1 MSTSGSTILKFD
13 ETTMT
18 QQKNPSS
25 YRSLFTTL
33 SPNQGA
39 EMLRYGWTKPDVI
52 SLAQGEGSLKTP
64 DFISDAA
71 TQALKEGKTFYN
83 NTLGTI
89 EFRQEVSNYYSQIYN
104 LQIPTNRI
112 YATSSGTTAMYLAMN
127 TLLEEGDEVVAI
139 TPIWKNLLGAI
150 ELTQAKTVQVALDH
164 IEDKGWTLDIN
175 KLFDAVTPRTK
186 VMLIV
191 TPSNPTGWTMKA
203 HEIKEVLDF
212 ARERGI
218 WIISDEVYART
229 MYGIKRSPS
238 FLDYADANDRL
249 YVVNSFSKSYAMTG
263 WRLGWL
269 VGPTDSEAAVRDIA
283 LYNNMGPPT
292 FAQFAGIAA
301 LRHGE
306 PFIEEQLALWQ
317 SNLDIVMDR
326 FQTNGRITMQRPDSA
341 FYAFFHVKGE
351 PDCLA
356 LSKQLIDE
364 AGLSLAPGCAFG
376 VCCQGW
382 IRMCFAVS
390 EQRMIEALDRLERV
404 VKPL

>member
-1 MSTSGSTILKFD
+1 MSTSGSTITKLND
-13 ETTMT
+13 PDMT
-18 QQKNPSS
+18 EQKKP
-25 YRSLFTTL
+25 YRSVFTTL

-39 EMLRYGWTKPDVI
+39 EMLRYGWTKSGII
-52 SLAQGEGSLKTP
+52 SLAQGEGSLVTP
-64 DFISDAA
+64 DFITDAA
-71 TQALKEGKTFYN
+71 TQALKDGKTFYN
-83 NTLGTI
+83 NTLGVA
-89 EFRQEVSNYYSQIYN
+89 EFRQEVSNYYSQHFN

-150 ELTQAKTVQVALDH
+150 ELTQAKAVQVPLDH
-164 IEDKGWTLDIN
+164 VEGKGWTLDFD
-175 KLFDAVTPRTK
+175 KLFDAVTSRTK

-203 HEIKEVLDF
+203 EEIKQVLEF

-218 WIISDEVYART
+218 WIISDEVYHRT
-229 MYGIKRSPS
+229 VYDTKRSPS
-238 FLDYADANDRL
+238 FLDYADADDRL
-249 YVVNSFSKSYAMTG
+249 FVVNSFSKSYAMTG

-269 VGPTDSEAAVRDIA
+269 VGPSHAECAVRDIA
-283 LYNNMGPPT
+283 LYNTMGPPT
-292 FAQFAGIAA
+292 FAQYAGIAA

-306 PFIEEQLALWQ
+306 QFIADQLELWQ

-326 FQTNGRITMQRPDSA
+326 FNTNGRIIMQRPEAA
-341 FYAFFHVKGE
+341 FYAFFKVDGE
-351 PDCLA
+351 KDCLK
-356 LSKQLIDE
+356 LSRQLIDE

-376 VCCQGW
+376 ACCEGW

-390 EQRMIEALDRLERV
+390 EQRMIEALDRLETV